1 MLCEVEIKYVN
12 SFDTYKPFFSN
23 IATIIQENVC
33 NLHVLSFRRTAL
45 CQSGKLNY
53 AVNSHWTLIHI
64 NKKEDHA

>member
-23 IATIIQENVC
+23 IATMIQENVC

-45 CQSGKLNY
+45 CQSGKLKLC
-53 AVNSHWTLIHI
+53 SEQSLDIDTH
-64 NKKEDHA
+64 K